1 MIKELVF
8 EQIEGNFWYAAY
20 GPFRVVMMK
29 DTGYINATKMCSS
42 GGKNYCDWSLL
53 NSSHELINALA
64 IDLALENTHGAS
76 ASTLRDGN
84 QQICGLPSPLCKFIQ
99 TRNSTDMER
108 IISGIY
114 IHPDLVPSVAGWI
127 SPSIQLMANRVV
139 VGYVTMEYKAHLAAA
154 NQELDAKQ
162 LELEQATEQREADT
176 LDARHAQQLR
186 EAATQDAHHAHIQR
200 DSAILDA
207 HHAQI

>member
-1 MIKELVF
+1 MINELVF

-20 GPFRVVMMK
+20 GPFCVVMMK
-29 DTGYINATKMCSS
+29 DTGYINATKMCNS

-84 QQICGLPSPLCKFIQ
+84 QQICGLPSPLCKLIQ
-99 TRNSTDMER
+99 TRNSTDVER
-108 IISGIY
+108 IISGTY

-127 SPSIQLMANRVV
+127 SPSFQLMANRVV
-139 VGYVTMEYKAHLAAA
+139 SGYISQEYQSKLGVCNYNLSKLLSYVKLPPSMRTM
-154 NQELDAKQ
+154 
-162 LELEQATEQREADT
+162 
-176 LDARHAQQLR
+176 
-186 EAATQDAHHAHIQR
+186 HIKN
-200 DSAILDA
+200 
-207 HHAQI
+207 

>member
-1 MIKELVF
+1 MINELVF

-42 GGKNYCDWSLL
+42 GGKNYCEWSRL

-64 IDLALENTHGAS
+64 IDLALENTHGTS

-108 IISGIY
+108 IISGTY

-127 SPSIQLMANRVV
+127 SADFALKVSKVVNGYIALQFKAQLASGKMALIQ
-139 VGYVTMEYKAHLAAA
+139 
-154 NQELDAKQ
+154 KQ
-162 LELEQATEQREADT
+162 QDLVATEQAFVIIQGQLAT
-176 LDARHAQQLR
+176 TAQPL
-186 EAATQDAHHAHIQR
+186 
-200 DSAILDA
+200 SNYF
-207 HHAQI
+207 